1 MVISPLFRLTRILF
15 TEMNMSKKIG
25 FSEIEDGI
33 RASMTSETY
42 RVLLEHE
49 AN

>member
-1 MVISPLFRLTRILF
+1 MRLLSFGFIDVKSLV
-15 TEMNMSKKIG
+15 SKKIG

-33 RASMTSETY
+33 RAAMTSETY